1 MLFLA
6 GRQPASVYPRLLVRV
21 RIFRVASSRAA
32 RPAASVL
39 PLDSAPAPVIGLR
52 ETMLLPEVPA
62 GSLRSP

>member
-6 GRQPASVYPRLLVRV
+6 GRQPASVYPRPLVQV
-21 RIFRVASSRAA
+21 RIFRVASSRAT

-39 PLDSAPAPVIGLR
+39 SLDSAPAPVIGLR

-62 GSLRSP
+62 DSLLSP

>member
-6 GRQPASVYPRLLVRV
+6 GRQPASVYLRPLALV

-32 RPAASVL
+32 RSAASVL
-39 PLDSAPAPVIGLR
+39 SLDSAPAPVIGLR
-52 ETMLLPEVPA
+52 ETMLLPEAPA